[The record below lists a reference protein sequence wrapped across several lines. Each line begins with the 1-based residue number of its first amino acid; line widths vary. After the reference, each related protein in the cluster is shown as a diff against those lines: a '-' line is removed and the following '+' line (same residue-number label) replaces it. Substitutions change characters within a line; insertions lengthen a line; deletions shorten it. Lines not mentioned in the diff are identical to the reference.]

1 MKVSIAIAAYFGSR
15 DGVPHKYVEDYLYF
29 VKTHM
34 DAIEKI
40 EQEVQIHKIYLV
52 CTYQENLVN
61 MDYINSY
68 FYSLLDTKE
77 NLVILNRENL
87 GGSYAGWC
95 SVLQFDNKE
104 SDYMVFVE
112 DDYVVKES
120 GIERMLEYYKESPEM
135 IYLCQLWNRERYTKD
150 GVDILEHAQ
159 ISNGMINV
167 SLYHKLKEEK
177 GLDFTLYLQPGKI
190 AIYNNQA
197 SFLEQYRKNGILIRD
212 MKEKYSCVY
221 NNDSRSV
228 INFCNPDG
236 PDIFMPITNWYPN
249 HCPNLRYNW

>member
-1 MKVSIAIAAYFGSR
+1 MKTSIAIAAYFGNR
-15 DGVPHKYVEDYLYF
+15 HGVPKKYINDYLYF
-29 VKTHM
+29 LKTHLDSLNKM
-34 DAIEKI
+34 TND
-40 EQEVQIHKIYLV
+40 VHKIYLV
-52 CTYQENLVN
+52 CTYDESFVN

-68 FYSLLDTKE
+68 FYEILE
-77 NLVILNRENL
+77 NNEKILILNRPNL
-87 GGSYAGWC
+87 GGSYAGWHN
-95 SVLQFDNKE
+95 VLEFDNNE

-112 DDYVVKES
+112 DDYILKDN
-120 GIERMLEYYKESPEM
+120 GIQKMLEYYNETPEM

-159 ISNGMINV
+159 ISNGMMNV
-167 SLYHKLKEEK
+167 KLYHELKIK
-177 GLDFTLYLQPGKI
+177 NGLDFTLYLSPGKV

-221 NNDSRSV
+221 NNDSTSV
-228 INFCNPDG
+228 INFCNPNGEDVFI
-236 PDIFMPITNWYPN
+236 PVTDWYPE